1 MDAVLL
7 ARIQFGLVAGY
18 HFLFPPITLG
28 LSFVI
33 VILETLYLKKRAE
46 LYKNVSNFLIKLSGD
61 LCNGCC
67 LSAGLLNLWGIVG
80 AIHFLNLVKAST
92 GESLSITIFDASS
105 SQLTLTVMLII
116 ALIGMPLVIVYTIY
130 ANNVFQGKVQDDET
144 SS

>member
-46 LYKNVSNFLIKLSGD
+46 LYKNVSNFLIKLRAVIFVMGAVYLQGSSTFGE
-61 LCNGCC
+61 
-67 LSAGLLNLWGIVG
+67 LSAPSIS
-80 AIHFLNLVKAST
+80 ST
-92 GESLSITIFDASS
+92 WSKPAQEN
-105 SQLTLTVMLII
+105 
-116 ALIGMPLVIVYTIY
+116 P
-130 ANNVFQGKVQDDET
+130 
-144 SS
+144 